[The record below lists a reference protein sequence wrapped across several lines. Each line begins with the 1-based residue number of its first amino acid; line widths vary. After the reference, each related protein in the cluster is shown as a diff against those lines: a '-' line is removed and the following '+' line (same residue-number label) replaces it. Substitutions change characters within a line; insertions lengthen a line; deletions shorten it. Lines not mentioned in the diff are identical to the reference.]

1 MKNVLE
7 AAIKNKKDIT
17 SLLPD
22 SDTRTG
28 EGKKKTTK
36 TSRHLRGLWRGSLLE
51 GDAGF
56 HESRK

>member
-7 AAIKNKKDIT
+7 AVIKNKKDIT

-28 EGKKKTTK
+28 EGKKKK
-36 TSRHLRGLWRGSLLE
+36 NQPSLERAVE
-51 GDAGF
+51 GQPP
-56 HESRK
+56 

>member
-28 EGKKKTTK
+28 EGKKKNNK
-36 TSRHLRGLWRGSLLE
+36 NQPSLERAVE
-51 GDAGF
+51 GQPP
-56 HESRK
+56 

>member
-7 AAIKNKKDIT
+7 AVIKNKKDIT

-28 EGKKKTTK
+28 EGKKKK